1 MSSVRKTFVLPDAL
15 ARSLDEEAMASAQS
29 VNAILVARLQGE
41 AALRREKEQLAAEG
55 QRLGAEVAWLKAD
68 LATRPPPNFQDSLLR
83 QTPGTAK
90 LLDERDAARVA
101 CRKLEAALAKA
112 QDLRGKWRDY
122 AEALEQ
128 ERDDLGAELKRTE
141 ARCDRLVASG
151 KEKDALLET
160 KAKELTRTRAD
171 HEAKLERAVE
181 GAFRRGMVTAVPTV
195 SVLSVLLLFLVPADT
210 TAMRFVASAA
220 MGAAMEPEQAAARL
234 HPQPLGGFRSQVQL
248 YALAHTEK
256 NGDWLAACFER
267 ARQIPAKAK
276 RQTVDCTIQVP
287 GRLEVESTL
296 LLKGPFDLEKPLR
309 RQLKRT
315 DTAEIDTA
323 PAAAPSEVQA
333 TKAGAEAKASPAPK
347 SGTGDRSK
355 SRRGATPQPSR
366 RARPS
371 PAPQPARNR

>member
-1 MSSVRKTFVLPDAL
+1 MSSPVRKTFVLPDAL
-15 ARSLDEEAMASAQS
+15 ARSLDEEAMASGQS

-41 AALRREKEQLAAEG
+41 AAVRREKEQLAAEG
-55 QRLGAEVAWLKAD
+55 QRLGAEVARLKAD

-90 LLDERDAARVA
+90 LLDERDAARVE

-141 ARCDRLVASG
+141 ARCDGLVASVQQ
-151 KEKDALLET
+151 KDALLET
-160 KAKELTRTRAD
+160 KAQELTRTRAD

-195 SVLSVLLLFLVPADT
+195 SVLAVLLLFLVPADT

-220 MGAAMEPEQAAARL
+220 MGATMEPERAAARL
-234 HPQPLGGFRSQVQL
+234 HPQPLGGIRTQVQL

-256 NGDWLAACFER
+256 NGDRLAACFER

-276 RQTVDCTIQVP
+276 RQTVDCTIRVP
-287 GRLEVESTL
+287 GSLEVESTL
-296 LLKGPFDLEKPLR
+296 LLKGPFELERPLR
-309 RQLKRT
+309 RQLRRT

-323 PAAAPSEVQA
+323 PAAPPVQA
-333 TKAGAEAKASPAPK
+333 PKAKAGAEPKAKTGTTAKPGAS
-347 SGTGDRSK
+347 
-355 SRRGATPQPSR
+355 PQPSR
-366 RARPS
+366 QARPS
-371 PAPQPARNR
+371 SASRPPRKG

>member
-1 MSSVRKTFVLPDAL
+1 MSSVRKTFLLPDAL
-15 ARSLDEEAMASAQS
+15 ARSLDEEAMTSGQSA
-29 VNAILVARLQGE
+29 NAILVARLTGE
-41 AALRREKEQLAAEG
+41 AALRQEKEKLAAEVP
-55 QRLGAEVAWLKAD
+55 RLAAEVARLKAD
-68 LATRPPPNFQDSLLR
+68 LADRPPPNFQDSLLR

-101 CRKLEAALAKA
+101 CRKLEATLAKA

-141 ARCDRLVASG
+141 ARCDRLVASV

-160 KAKELTRTRAD
+160 RAQELTRTRAKL
-171 HEAKLERAVE
+171 ETKLERAVE
-181 GAFRRGMVTAVPTV
+181 AAFRRGLVTAVPTV
-195 SVLSVLLLFLVPADT
+195 AVLAFLLLFLVPADT

-220 MGAAMEPEQAAARL
+220 MGATMEPERAAARL

-256 NGDWLAACFER
+256 NGERLATCFKR

-296 LLKGPFDLEKPLR
+296 LLKGPFELEKPLR
-309 RQLKRT
+309 RQLRRT
-315 DTAEIDTA
+315 DTSEIDTA
-323 PAAAPSEVQA
+323 PAAQPAEGQA
-333 TKAGAEAKASPAPK
+333 TKAGADARAGPTSTSGAS
-347 SGTGDRSK
+347 DRSK
-355 SRRGATPQPSR
+355 PRHGATPQPLR
-366 RARPS
+366 QARPS
-371 PAPQPARNR
+371 SGSQPARNG

>member
-1 MSSVRKTFVLPDAL
+1 MSSPVRKTFLLPDAL

-29 VNAILVARLQGE
+29 VNAVLVARLQGE
-41 AALRREKEQLAAEG
+41 AAVRREKEQLAAEV
-55 QRLGAEVAWLKAD
+55 QRLGAEVARLKAD
-68 LATRPPPNFQDSLLR
+68 LATRPPPNFRDSLLR

-101 CRKLEAALAKA
+101 CRKLESALAKA

-122 AEALEQ
+122 AEALKQ

-160 KAKELTRTRAD
+160 RAQELSRTRAD

-181 GAFRRGMVTAVPTV
+181 GAFQRGMVTAVPTV
-195 SVLSVLLLFLVPADT
+195 SVLAVLLLFLVPADT

-220 MGAAMEPEQAAARL
+220 MGATMEPERAAARL

-256 NGDWLAACFER
+256 NGERLAACFER

-287 GRLEVESTL
+287 GSLKVESTL
-296 LLKGPFDLEKPLR
+296 LLKGPFELERPLR
-309 RQLKRT
+309 RQLRRT

-323 PAAAPSEVQA
+323 PAAAPSEVQEP
-333 TKAGAEAKASPAPK
+333 KDGAKASPAPK
-347 SGTGDRSK
+347 SGAGDRSK
-355 SRRGATPQPSR
+355 SRPGANPQPSR

-371 PAPQPARNR
+371 PVPQPARNG